1 MLTEAMRK
9 DLDKHDKVLNSD
21 SIYEKEVEN
30 DLCLSSWKPINGLF
44 GKVPM
49 YVFFFL
55 CKDIQIFK
63 IWW

>member
-49 YVFFFL
+49 YVFFF
-55 CKDIQIFK
+55 FFM
-63 IWW
+63 